1 MIDSAGCST
10 EEYLMP
16 ELTYS
21 SDRTRAVVAASAFKF
36 PDRTSVYFNCQ
47 IKLCYK
53 TNDDCS
59 TLTPP
64 KCGIEAV
71 EDKSLENELNNDQLI
86 SSTTDKTPTPSSLLP
101 SSISSQTTTT
111 APSTT
116 TASRT
121 PITSRSTRLSS
132 SSVTTTAPIT
142 TTTTASTTTSTTT
155 AASSPST
162 EAFTS
167 TQPVSPSSTVSD
179 VTTRVFLSSTES
191 LSESTIAEKFVND
204 FPTPTTLRKF
214 IEDKY
219 KNSEVSSTPKEEEE
233 VEGSGLEIMQQP
245 RAEALRKGETSEAER
260 REIKRREADS
270 GHVDIDISS
279 PEMTIVDK
287 DYELPEALAQKENT
301 RKTSSSSQPA
311 SANSVC
317 VSLAVFWALMALF
330 VLCLFVFA
338 FAFFH
343 AQRRQHTFSKF

>member
-1 MIDSAGCST
+1 M
-10 EEYLMP
+10 
-16 ELTYS
+16 
-21 SDRTRAVVAASAFKF
+21 
-36 PDRTSVYFNCQ
+36 
-47 IKLCYK
+47 
-53 TNDDCS
+53 
-59 TLTPP
+59 
-64 KCGIEAV
+64 
-71 EDKSLENELNNDQLI
+71 
-86 SSTTDKTPTPSSLLP
+86 
-101 SSISSQTTTT
+101 
-111 APSTT
+111 
-116 TASRT
+116 
-121 PITSRSTRLSS
+121 
-132 SSVTTTAPIT
+132 
-142 TTTTASTTTSTTT
+142 
-155 AASSPST
+155 
-162 EAFTS
+162 
-167 TQPVSPSSTVSD
+167 SPSSTVSD

-233 VEGSGLEIMQQP
+233 VSKRSEKKLQVEGSGLEIMQQP

-287 DYELPEALAQKENT
+287 DYGKRRKGKTWLAELPEALAQKENT
-301 RKTSSSSQPA
+301 RKMSSSSQPA